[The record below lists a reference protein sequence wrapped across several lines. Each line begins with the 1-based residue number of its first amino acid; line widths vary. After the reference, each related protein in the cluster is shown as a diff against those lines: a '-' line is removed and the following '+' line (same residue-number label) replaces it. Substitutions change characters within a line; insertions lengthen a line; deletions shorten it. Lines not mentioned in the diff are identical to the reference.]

1 MKQFL
6 LCISLLASFTSF
18 AQKNQNSTSLP
29 VLQLN
34 KGQQIIITT
43 SSTMDAEMGMGMNMK
58 NDVVQQNT
66 LVVTD
71 VNEKTYTVNNTL
83 DRMRFLGSMA
93 GQDVNFDSDKKED
106 LDTEIGKSVKDKIG
120 KTIIATID
128 RITGKVSVQPKEII
142 DTKMEDNSLSGM
154 LGGNQGN
161 DEENVSS
168 AFFMIPTGKK
178 PGDSWMDST
187 AADKMKSVMEYKF
200 ISMEKDLA
208 TISIKTI
215 TSGTNT
221 IEANG
226 MQFDFS
232 MNSKSSSEIIVNMK
246 TSLVQKRAATADISG
261 NIDMMGQSM
270 DITSKASSNSE
281 YK

>member
-1 MKQFL
+1 M
-6 LCISLLASFTSF
+6 
-18 AQKNQNSTSLP
+18 
-29 VLQLN
+29 
-34 KGQQIIITT
+34 
-43 SSTMDAEMGMGMNMK
+43 
-58 NDVVQQNT
+58 QQNT
-66 LVVTD
+66 LIVTD

-83 DRMRFLGSMA
+83 DRMRFSGSMA

-120 KTIIATID
+120 KTIIAIID
-128 RITGKVSVQPKEII
+128 RNTGKVSVQPKEIT
-142 DTKMEDNSLSGM
+142 DTKVEDNSLSDM
-154 LGGNQGN
+154 LGANQGN

-168 AFFMIPTGKK
+168 AFFIIPAGKK
-178 PGDSWMDST
+178 PGDTWIDSSS
-187 AADKMKSVMEYKF
+187 ADKMKSVMQYKY
-200 ISMEKDLA
+200 ISLEKELA
-208 TISIKTI
+208 TISIKT
-215 TSGTNT
+215 TTEGTNT

-232 MNSKSSSEIIVNMK
+232 MNSKSASEIIVNIK
-246 TSLVQKRAATADISG
+246 NSLVQKRNATADIIG

>member
-1 MKQFL
+1 MKNFITLTFL
-6 LCISLLASFTSF
+6 LVSFCSF
-18 AQKNQNSTSLP
+18 AQKKQPDATVSGLI
-29 VLQLN
+29 LN

-43 SSTMDAEMGMGMNMK
+43 SSIMDAEMGMGMNMK

-83 DRMRFLGSMA
+83 DRMRFSGSMA

-120 KTIIATID
+120 KTVIATID
-128 RITGKVSVQPKEII
+128 RSTGKVSVQPKEIT

-154 LGGNQGN
+154 LGGSQGN

-168 AFFMIPTGKK
+168 SFFIIPTGKK

-187 AADKMKSVMEYKF
+187 SADKMKSVMQYKF
-200 ISMEKDLA
+200 ISLEKDLA

-215 TSGTNT
+215 TAGTNT

-232 MNSKSSSEIIVNMK
+232 MNSKASSELIVNIK
-246 TSLVQKRAATADISG
+246 TSLVQKRNATADISG